1 MLENEQRIVSSMQS
15 GYFWLL
21 SPSDNKLGCAAE
33 VCMGKL
39 FHFLLREYRIFCLLL
54 NEMKKY
60 ITEKNN
66 AKNAEFKN
74 NFPRKYG
81 IFKLQH
87 FASSP
92 NMSRLKCS

>member
-39 FHFLLREYRIFCLLL
+39 FHFLLREYIIFCLLL
-54 NEMKKY
+54 NEMKKFSRY

-74 NFPRKYG
+74 NFSQE
-81 IFKLQH
+81 IWNF
-87 FASSP
+87 
-92 NMSRLKCS
+92 